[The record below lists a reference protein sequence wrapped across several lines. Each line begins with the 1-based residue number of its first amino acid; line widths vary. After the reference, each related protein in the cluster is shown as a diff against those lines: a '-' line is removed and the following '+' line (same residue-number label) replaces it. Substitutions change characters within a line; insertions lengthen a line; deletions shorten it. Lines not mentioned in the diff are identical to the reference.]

1 MSTKSEKKEKQ
12 NKERKNIEIGIGSP
26 TASAKRPL
34 SPGAATLLATTI
46 DAPEE
51 PPVLEFR
58 PPMPPT
64 RPPPRNIVEAFKE
77 RDRLDE
83 YHWSRRR
90 RPKVNLRAFEKRE
103 PMETVFAPA
112 FDMPERTSTP
122 RRYPQEE
129 IDDFEASFEDFQS
142 VPAPD
147 VPLKKGGGYMYPS
160 LKNYM
165 KRSNRKSKKKSKRK
179 SKRKSKKNSKKK
191 SKKARRRH

>member
-12 NKERKNIEIGIGSP
+12 NKERKKIEIGIGSP
-26 TASAKRPL
+26 TASAKRPK

-58 PPMPPT
+58 PPMPPQYN
-64 RPPPRNIVEAFKE
+64 PPPRNIVEAFKE

-83 YHWSRRR
+83 YYAPRR
-90 RPKVNLRAFEKRE
+90 RPKVNLRAFQKRDPVE
-103 PMETVFAPA
+103 GVFAPA

-129 IDDFEASFEDFQS
+129 IDAFEASFEDFQS

-147 VPLKKGGGYMYPS
+147 VPLKKGGVY
-160 LKNYM
+160 
-165 KRSNRKSKKKSKRK
+165 KRKPKRKSKKKSKRK
-179 SKRKSKKNSKKK
+179 SKKKSKKNSKKK
-191 SKKARRRH
+191 SKKAKRRH

>member
-12 NKERKNIEIGIGSP
+12 NKERKKTEIGIGSP

-58 PPMPPT
+58 PPMPKPK
-64 RPPPRNIVEAFKE
+64 PRLKQPGPV
-77 RDRLDE
+77 
-83 YHWSRRR
+83 S
-90 RPKVNLRAFEKRE
+90 
-103 PMETVFAPA
+103 TVFAPA

-122 RRYPQEE
+122 RRYPQEDV
-129 IDDFEASFEDFQS
+129 DDFEGSFEDFQS
-142 VPAPD
+142 VAAPD
-147 VPLKKGGGYMYPS
+147 VPLKKGGGYMYPA

-165 KRSNRKSKKKSKRK
+165 KRSKRKSKKKSKKKSKRK
-179 SKRKSKKNSKKK
+179 SKKQSKKNSKKK
-191 SKKARRRH
+191 SKKARRRR

>member
-12 NKERKNIEIGIGSP
+12 NKERKKIEIGIGSP

-51 PPVLEFR
+51 LPVPDFR
-58 PPMPPT
+58 PPMP
-64 RPPPRNIVEAFKE
+64 K
-77 RDRLDE
+77 
-83 YHWSRRR
+83 
-90 RPKVNLRAFEKRE
+90 PKPKQPGPVS
-103 PMETVFAPA
+103 TVFAPA

-129 IDDFEASFEDFQS
+129 IDAFEASFEDFQS

-147 VPLKKGGGYMYPS
+147 VPLKKGGV
-160 LKNYM
+160 
-165 KRSNRKSKKKSKRK
+165 KRSKRKPKRK
-179 SKRKSKKNSKKK
+179 SKRKSKKNSNKK

>member
-12 NKERKNIEIGIGSP
+12 NKERKKIEIGIGSP

-83 YHWSRRR
+83 YHAPRRQ
-90 RPKVNLRAFEKRE
+90 PKVNLRVFEKRE

-122 RRYPQEE
+122 RRYPQKD
-129 IDDFEASFEDFQS
+129 IDDFEESFEDFQS

-191 SKKARRRH
+191 SKKARRRR

>member
-12 NKERKNIEIGIGSP
+12 NKERKKIEVGIGSP
-26 TASAKRPL
+26 TASAKRPK

-83 YHWSRRR
+83 YYWSRRR
-90 RPKVNLRAFEKRE
+90 RPKVNLRAFEKRDPVE
-103 PMETVFAPA
+103 SVFAPA
-112 FDMPERTSTP
+112 FDMPERTSAP

-129 IDDFEASFEDFQS
+129 IDAFEASFDDFQS
-142 VPAPD
+142 VPGPD
-147 VPLKKGGGYMYPS
+147 APLKKGGVY
-160 LKNYM
+160 
-165 KRSNRKSKKKSKRK
+165 KRKSNRKSKKKSKRK
-179 SKRKSKKNSKKK
+179 SKRKSKKKSKKNSKKK
-191 SKKARRRH
+191 SKKAKRRH